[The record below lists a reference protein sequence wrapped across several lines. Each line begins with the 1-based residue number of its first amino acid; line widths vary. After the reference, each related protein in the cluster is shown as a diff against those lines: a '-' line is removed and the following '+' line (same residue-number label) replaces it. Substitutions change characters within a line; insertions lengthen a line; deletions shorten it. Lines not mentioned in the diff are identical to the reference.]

1 MFFFYAQKQEGE
13 REMAETAIVFGVFSV
28 ICGLVSKVDKH
39 CKREDIIMKKV
50 FNFCFIITSIFALL

>member
-1 MFFFYAQKQEGE
+1 
-13 REMAETAIVFGVFSV
+13 MAETAIVFGVFSV

>member
-13 REMAETAIVFGVFSV
+13 RESAETAIVFGVFSV